1 MLART
6 SRGMLRSAHVP
17 WRHARGD
24 ALPNVEVNAASW
36 ARATARRLSTASPR
50 PVLQSAR
57 VTDVA
62 APQDL
67 KGKAALQEEG
77 SVLLTERELQYRAL
91 QPPKGG
97 VEADL
102 RGLMASSDEPLSH
115 TAADAGKIFSL
126 ERSSAFASLFFHT
139 GLCGKGRQE
148 QAAKTAAALVRP
160 EVLELRDE
168 LLWRAARPADAQHS
182 LRDSSGLVL
191 VGERGHGKS
200 WALNYA
206 AAACEAA
213 GWLVVLAPWAADWT
227 MGVGARSAQEAN
239 EAYRVGDSDYFKAV
253 PPELAGSDLYESPDA
268 SALLLQSGEERRKA
282 YAHLAAGREPTLAD
296 MLLPSV
302 RGEGDA
308 FTDFP
313 VPLRP
318 VHDLLQELKLVT
330 EMPAPPPPACRAILL
345 HGERRRQNAPPN
357 K

>member
-1 MLART
+1 MG
-6 SRGMLRSAHVP
+6 S
-17 WRHARGD
+17 GD
-24 ALPNVEVNAASW
+24 SQAPLDRLPAAGPAVS
-36 ARATARRLSTASPR
+36 
-50 PVLQSAR
+50 
-57 VTDVA
+57 

-148 QAAKTAAALVRP
+148 QAAKTAAALVWP

-227 MGVGARSAQEAN
+227 MGVGARSAQVRQTRGPCETRAQRSA
-239 EAYRVGDSDYFKAV
+239 ERSAV
-253 PPELAGSDLYESPDA
+253 L
-268 SALLLQSGEERRKA
+268 
-282 YAHLAAGREPTLAD
+282 
-296 MLLPSV
+296 
-302 RGEGDA
+302 RGA
-308 FTDFP
+308 
-313 VPLRP
+313 
-318 VHDLLQELKLVT
+318 Q
-330 EMPAPPPPACRAILL
+330 C
-345 HGERRRQNAPPN
+345 
-357 K
+357 